1 MIETTGLELQRR
13 RILACAFACSPP
25 GDSGLGG
32 GEDILG
38 WNLVFQIA
46 KRHKVWALTHP
57 DNKAAIEQELSDN
70 PNSNL
75 NFCYVGL
82 PTWLRPMIK
91 IQGGIQAYYFLWQI
105 RSYFS
110 AKNLHRQL
118 GFDLFH
124 HITYANDWMASFIG
138 ALLPVPYVR
147 GPGGGAHR
155 TPRGFERE
163 YPLGGCIWE
172 KIRSLGQWIFR
183 HDPIFMKGHHRAS
196 AILACNQE
204 ALDQASSKWP
214 DKVKFFPVNGITSSD
229 LATAALPASK
239 HSEFRVLTAGTLIR
253 VKGFGLAIKAFKKFG
268 ATHPDAIFDI
278 VGSGPELPRLKK
290 IAKSLD
296 PQGQIRFKP
305 RMERGRL
312 LAEMAASDVFLFP
325 SLRDGGGAV
334 VIEAMAA
341 GTPVVCLNAGG
352 PAVHTTAECGIKID
366 PDNPDNAVV
375 HLAEALER
383 LYQDPGL
390 KETLGQAAR
399 ARAEEVYH
407 WDRLGERLMGIYEDT
422 FDQANTRVE
431 AGHSS

>member
-1 MIETTGLELQRR
+1 MIEPPNSNFQRR

-38 WNLVFQIA
+38 WNLVLQIA
-46 KRHKVWALTHP
+46 KRHKVWALTHS
-57 DNKAAIEQELSDN
+57 NNESAIKHELLDN

-75 NFCYVGL
+75 NFYYVGL
-82 PTWLRPMIK
+82 PTWLNPMIK
-91 IQGGIQAYYFLWQI
+91 FQGGIQAYYFLWQI

-124 HITYANDWMASFIG
+124 HITYANDWMASFTG
-138 ALLPVPYVR
+138 ALLPVPYIR

-155 TPRGFERE
+155 TPSGFERE
-163 YPLGGCIWE
+163 YPLGGRIWE

-183 HDPIFMKGHHRAS
+183 HDPIFIKGHRRAS

-214 DKVKFFPVNGITSSD
+214 EKVKFFPVNGITSSD
-229 LATAALPASK
+229 LATAALPTSN
-239 HSEFRVLTAGTLIR
+239 HSGFRVITAGTLIR
-253 VKGFGLAIKAFKKFG
+253 VKGFGLAIKAFKKF
-268 ATHPDAIFDI
+268 AAVHPDAIFDI
-278 VGSGPELPRLKK
+278 VGNGPELWRLKK

-296 PQGQIRFKP
+296 PQGQIRFKA
-305 RMERGRL
+305 RMEREQL
-312 LAEMAASDVFLFP
+312 LAEMAASDAFLFP

-341 GTPVVCLNAGG
+341 GTPVVCLDAGG
-352 PAVHTTAECGIKID
+352 PAVHTTSDCGIKIE
-366 PDNPDNAVV
+366 PDDPDNAVV

-390 KETLGQAAR
+390 RETLGRAAR
-399 ARAEEVYH
+399 LRAEEVYH
-407 WDRLGERLMGIYEDT
+407 WDRLGDRLMNIYENT
-422 FDQANTRVE
+422 FHQAPKGSE
-431 AGHSS
+431 ACHPR